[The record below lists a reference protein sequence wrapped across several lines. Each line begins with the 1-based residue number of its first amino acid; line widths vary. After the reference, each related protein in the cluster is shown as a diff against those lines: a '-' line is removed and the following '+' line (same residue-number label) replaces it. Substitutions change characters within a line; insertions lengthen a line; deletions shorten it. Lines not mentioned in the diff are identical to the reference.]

1 MEQADWRIRF
11 DELKLESKIASGEFG
26 AVYAGRFFGAKVSER
41 ERKQKDSKRALQ
53 VAIKLI
59 TGLKNG
65 ASIEKYVLRELQF
78 IQTLAH
84 PNVVQFLGTAK
95 DPQGHVLVVSEW
107 AARGDLRRYLYGAED
122 AMQNVVSWEQKCVM
136 LLDLAQAVYY
146 LHSRCIIHRDLKAE
160 NCLLTTSLSVKL
172 CDFGLS
178 RIVDPEEPKLPEV
191 RPKPKKIGQIPHAMR
206 LSMAGSE
213 SRIVCC
219 GCLTVLLSG

>member
-1 MEQADWRIRF
+1 
-11 DELKLESKIASGEFG
+11 
-26 AVYAGRFFGAKVSER
+26 
-41 ERKQKDSKRALQ
+41 

-146 LHSRCIIHRDLKAE
+146 LHSRCIIHRDLKGLTLVVFALS
-160 NCLLTTSLSVKL
+160 CLIVSFRVS
-172 CDFGLS
+172 FFFFFFLS
-178 RIVDPEEPKLPEV
+178 RVFVCASASVPV
-191 RPKPKKIGQIPHAMR
+191 SSWRSVG
-206 LSMAGSE
+206 GT
-213 SRIVCC
+213 SRR
-219 GCLTVLLSG
+219 